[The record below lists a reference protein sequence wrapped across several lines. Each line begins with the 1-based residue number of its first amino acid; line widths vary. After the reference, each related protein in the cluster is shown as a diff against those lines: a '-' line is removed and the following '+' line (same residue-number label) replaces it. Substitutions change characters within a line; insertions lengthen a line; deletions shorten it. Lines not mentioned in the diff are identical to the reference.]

1 MRQKQKRKSIILF
14 IVTLLAV
21 AAMILI
27 NVFGVTIKGMEK
39 GSARN
44 IVLGLDLKGGVSV
57 TYQAKGD
64 YTTEDFND
72 TIRKLRLRA
81 QEFSS
86 EADVYQEGDDRITVD
101 IPGEDDAEEVL
112 EMLGKPG
119 ALSFVT
125 DDSKVWSVG
134 DTVDFE
140 SESVTTWL
148 TGADI
153 SSAKPA
159 TDNSSSTGMTEYVVA
174 FELTSEATTVFAEA
188 TEKYLNKPIYVVY
201 DGQVISA
208 PRVSTKITGGSGEIN
223 GMDSY
228 EEAEELASIIRI
240 GSLKVELEDI
250 SSKVVSAK
258 LGDNALQS
266 SLIAGG
272 IGILIVIIFMI
283 CVYRIQGVA
292 AGIALI
298 AYTALDLLCINGF
311 NWTLTLPGVAGVILS
326 IGMAV
331 DANVIVFARVKEELA
346 VSDNVENAIKTGFK
360 KATSAIVDGNITT
373 LIASIV
379 LMVVGTGTVKGFAQT
394 LALGIV
400 LSMFTAM
407 VVSRVL
413 ITLIYRMGFDK
424 KSMYGVQKE
433 RKTFDFLG
441 KKVICFTISGIII
454 LAGVA
459 GMILSKTGAI
469 GDREN
474 ILNYSVEFQGG
485 LSTTVDFKENYD
497 IAYFNENILPDIQ
510 EAIGDTDVVANAE
523 TDSNRYVIRTKDL
536 EKEQKEALKAML
548 VEKHGADAEGF
559 DEVTVSASTSS
570 EMRRDAIIAVAVAT
584 IFMLIYIFIR
594 FRDIKFATSA
604 VIALIHDVMIVLSF
618 YVLTWATVGNT
629 FIACMLTLVGYSI
642 NATIV
647 IFDRI
652 RENLTVMSGA
662 DRREIV
668 NKSITETLTRS
679 IYTSFTTFI
688 MVFMIYILGV
698 TAIKEFALP
707 LMIGIV
713 FGGYS
718 SVFITGALWYIMGG
732 KKQKAYKA
740 Q

>member
-1 MRQKQKRKSIILF
+1 MRQKQKRKSTILF
-14 IVTLLAV
+14 IVALLAV

-44 IVLGLDLKGGVSV
+44 IILGLDLKGGVSV

-64 YTTEDFND
+64 YSKEDFND

-119 ALSFVT
+119 SLAFVT
-125 DDSKVWSVG
+125 DDNKLWSVG
-134 DTVDFE
+134 ETMDFE
-140 SESVTTWL
+140 SKSVTTWL

-159 TDNSSSTGMTEYVVA
+159 TDNSSSTGITEYVVA

-188 TEKYLNKPIYVVY
+188 TEKYLSKPIYVVY

-208 PRVSTKITGGSGEIN
+208 PRVSTKITGGSGVIN

-228 EEAEELASIIRI
+228 ETAEELASIIRI

-283 CVYRIQGVA
+283 CVYRIQGLA

-373 LIASIV
+373 LIAAIV
-379 LMVVGTGTVKGFAQT
+379 LMVVGTGTVRGFAQT

-441 KKVICFTISGIII
+441 KKAICFIVSSIIV
-454 LAGVA
+454 LAGIA

-536 EKEQKEALKAML
+536 EKEQKEALKTML
-548 VEKHGADAEGF
+548 IDKHGAVKDGF

-584 IFMLIYIFIR
+584 VFMLIYIFIR

-652 RENLTVMSGA
+652 RENLTVMSGE
-662 DRREIV
+662 DRRVIV

-732 KKQKAYKA
+732 KKSNKRKK
-740 Q
+740 

>member
-1 MRQKQKRKSIILF
+1 MRQKQKRKSTILF
-14 IVTLLAV
+14 IVALLAV

-27 NVFGVTIKGMEK
+27 NIFGVTIKGMEK

-469 GDREN
+469 ADREN

>member
-140 SESVTTWL
+140 SDSVTTWL

-584 IFMLIYIFIR
+584 VFMLIYIFIR

>member
-1 MRQKQKRKSIILF
+1 MRQKQKRKSTIFFVL
-14 IVTLLAV
+14 VLLAV
-21 AAMILI
+21 VAMIFVNI
-27 NVFGVTIKGMEK
+27 FGVTIKGMEK

-258 LGDNALQS
+258 LGDNALQT

-379 LMVVGTGTVKGFAQT
+379 LMVVGTGTVRGFAQT

-413 ITLIYRMGFDK
+413 ITLIFRMGFDK

-441 KKVICFTISGIII
+441 KKVICFVISGIII

-536 EKEQKEALKAML
+536 EKEQKEALKTML

-570 EMRRDAIIAVAVAT
+570 EMRRDAVIAVAVAT
-584 IFMLIYIFIR
+584 VFMLIYIFIR

-642 NATIV
+642 NVTIV

-662 DRREIV
+662 DRRVIV

-732 KKQKAYKA
+732 KKQKTYKA

>member
-1 MRQKQKRKSIILF
+1 MRQKQKRKSTILF
-14 IVTLLAV
+14 IVALLAV

-27 NVFGVTIKGMEK
+27 NIFGVTIKGMEK

-272 IGILIVIIFMI
+272 IGILIVIAFMI
-283 CVYRIQGVA
+283 CVYRIQGLA

-331 DANVIVFARVKEELA
+331 DANVIVFARVKEELY

-379 LMVVGTGTVKGFAQT
+379 LMVVGTGTVRGFAQT

-441 KKVICFTISGIII
+441 KKVICFVISGIII

-536 EKEQKEALKAML
+536 EKEQKEALKTML

-570 EMRRDAIIAVAVAT
+570 EMRRGAIIAVAVAT
-584 IFMLIYIFIR
+584 VFMLIYIFIR

-662 DRREIV
+662 DRRVIV

>member
-101 IPGEDDAEEVL
+101 IPGEDDADEVL

-140 SESVTTWL
+140 SDSVTTWL

-584 IFMLIYIFIR
+584 VFMLIYIFIR

>member
-1 MRQKQKRKSIILF
+1 MRQKQKRKSTILF
-14 IVTLLAV
+14 IAALLVV
-21 AAMILI
+21 AALILI
-27 NVFGVTIKGMEK
+27 NIFGVTIKGMEK

-44 IVLGLDLKGGVSV
+44 IILGLDLKGGVSV
-57 TYQAKGD
+57 TYEAKGD

-119 ALSFVT
+119 SLAFVT
-125 DDSKVWSVG
+125 DDSRTWSVG
-134 DTVDFE
+134 DTMDFE

-174 FELTSEATTVFAEA
+174 FELTSEATSVFAEA
-188 TEKYLNKPIYVVY
+188 TEKYLGKPIYVVY

-208 PRVSTKITGGSGEIN
+208 PRVSTTITGGSGEIN
-223 GMDSY
+223 GMESY
-228 EEAEELASIIRI
+228 ETAEELASIIRI

-283 CVYRIQGVA
+283 CVYRVQGIA

-373 LIASIV
+373 LIAAIV
-379 LMVVGTGTVKGFAQT
+379 LMVVGTGTVRGFAQT

-441 KKVICFTISGIII
+441 KKTICFIVSGAII
-454 LAGVA
+454 LAGIV
-459 GMILSKTGAI
+459 GMILSRSGAI
-469 GDREN
+469 GEREN

-485 LSTTVDFKENYD
+485 LSTTVDFAENYD

-510 EAIGDTDVVANAE
+510 EAIDDTDVVANAE

-536 EKEQKEALKAML
+536 EKEQKEALKEML
-548 VEKHGADAEGF
+548 ITKHGAARDGF

-584 IFMLIYIFIR
+584 VFMLIYIFIR

-604 VIALIHDVMIVLSF
+604 VIALIHDVMIVIAF
-618 YVLTWATVGNT
+618 YVLTWSTVGNT

-718 SVFITGALWYIMGG
+718 SVFITGALWYIMGNRKPG
-732 KKQKAYKA
+732 KKK
-740 Q
+740 